1 MDGAFISPSNP
12 LNVAAF
18 PPRLVHLHCLQVG
31 PKVSPTPLEGM
42 CRVWLVLT
50 CGQMLQISSRPS
62 YKSVWGEVYVN
73 WLLLGKREFT
83 FLSCCQWTYR
93 WCFFQTVYFF
103 LPFIQNTGTLC
114 FHVLWLSRRASWI
127 SCCAIEVDIDSMYGM
142 HWRRLG
148 IALNNVSDY
157 QLTKWRG

>member
-93 WCFFQTVYFF
+93 WCFFQTVYLFF
-103 LPFIQNTGTLC
+103 TFYSEYRDTLLSC
-114 FHVLWLSRRASWI
+114 SLTFEKGFLNFLLCHRGRHRQHVWHALKTSRN
-127 SCCAIEVDIDSMYGM
+127 CP
-142 HWRRLG
+142 
-148 IALNNVSDY
+148 
-157 QLTKWRG
+157 